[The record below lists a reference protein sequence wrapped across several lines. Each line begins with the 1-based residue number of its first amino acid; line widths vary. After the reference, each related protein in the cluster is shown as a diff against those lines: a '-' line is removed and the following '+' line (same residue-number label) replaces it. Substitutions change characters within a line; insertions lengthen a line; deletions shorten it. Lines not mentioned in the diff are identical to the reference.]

1 MPGFSVLDDSM
12 ERELLA
18 RARDHVLE
26 HGGDVA
32 DDGKTI
38 TNHVATVLNYA
49 GEQSFE
55 QLLQTLLHKRKLLV
69 ERYGSSNT
77 FPALRAGLNLK
88 LGLSD
93 SDKADAI
100 RLAS

>member
-32 DDGKTI
+32 DYDGKTI
-38 TNHVATVLNYA
+38 TSHVATVLNYA

-69 ERYGSSNT
+69 ER
-77 FPALRAGLNLK
+77 
-88 LGLSD
+88 
-93 SDKADAI
+93 I
-100 RLAS
+100 RLEQHLPGVAGRTEPEAWTGRQR